1 MSESQGNI
9 NLPRLLRVDL
19 SHVLSA
25 WKKDEAMTQWFYRT
39 NTSVKTSVKS
49 DDHGP
54 VSAQELLQLIR
65 DGVINE
71 DTLIR
76 KDDSNWVLSTEV
88 NGLWAAAG
96 RPIAAFE
103 CPYCN
108 KPIPKPPVQCGGCHQ
123 QVLHAVGHLVPPT
136 AIGSKNA
143 NNPVSQVRKW
153 FNPRRD

>member
-1 MSESQGNI
+1 
-9 NLPRLLRVDL
+9 
-19 SHVLSA
+19 
-25 WKKDEAMTQWFYRT
+25 MTQWFYRL
-39 NTSVKTSVKS
+39 NASGNASVKASVKTSVKTSVKS
-49 DDHGP
+49 DDQGP
-54 VSAQELLQLIR
+54 FSAQELLQLIR

-71 DTLIR
+71 DTCIR

-96 RPIAAFE
+96 RPIAAFD

-143 NNPVSQVRKW
+143 NNPVSHMRKW
-153 FNPRRD
+153 FNPRGK